1 METHAQTAC
10 AGGVCRAMKPTEY
23 SETIRNL
30 VRTKQAVCVLISA
43 RRRDKKE
50 KEDLP
55 LLLYAYTNQQP
66 VPYCDATRILGAYRL
81 RKQRTAKRRGT
92 TQAPVAPSLT
102 TVCVGS
108 ASNKETEAL
117 LAKLDHKPH
126 TRLRSF
132 KPQVGDVKHNDAPLA
147 QNVRELVKN
156 GTIQKVKVKLDGKA
170 RKSPENADV
179 RICNVCSFYLAYDR
193 PKIDD
198 VAQRATGCYY
208 LYKRVDC
215 PHTLAA
221 SSDPTKF
228 NGTSTMSMNEL
239 GKYVVATASGE
250 VDLAKWIYAKFH
262 GTAYTA
268 DGKCLTDRDGPQGPQ
283 GREAREGREGRE
295 AREGLEGRET
305 REGREAREEIV
316 MGNTHAVRLAG
327 REAPRHVPL
336 SSLRLVTG
344 ARK

>member
-1 METHAQTAC
+1 
-10 AGGVCRAMKPTEY
+10 
-23 SETIRNL
+23 
-30 VRTKQAVCVLISA
+30 
-43 RRRDKKE
+43 
-50 KEDLP
+50 
-55 LLLYAYTNQQP
+55 
-66 VPYCDATRILGAYRL
+66 
-81 RKQRTAKRRGT
+81 
-92 TQAPVAPSLT
+92 
-102 TVCVGS
+102 
-108 ASNKETEAL
+108 
-117 LAKLDHKPH
+117 
-126 TRLRSF
+126 
-132 KPQVGDVKHNDAPLA
+132 VKHNDAPLA
-147 QNVRELVKN
+147 QNVRDLVKN
-156 GTIQKVKVKLDGKA
+156 GTIQKVKVKVDAKE
-170 RKSPENADV
+170 RKSKEHADV

-208 LYKRVDC
+208 LYKKVDC

-228 NGTSTMSMNEL
+228 NGTSTMSLNEL

-268 DGKCLTDRDGPQGPQ
+268 DGKCLTDRDGPQGPVGPMGQQ
-283 GREAREGREGRE
+283 GAREGREGRE
-295 AREGLEGRET
+295 ARE
-305 REGREAREEIV
+305 AREEIV
-316 MGNTHAVRLAG
+316 MGNAQAVRLAG